1 MLNAYFDN
9 YVALC
14 TNINKGDLKVF
25 LCGCLTMTEEE
36 IRPEIKLLRELREKA
51 LLGGG
56 AKAIEKQHAKGK
68 LTARERIELLIDPG
82 SFLELDMFVKHRA
95 TEFGMDK
102 KFAYGDGVVTG
113 FATVGG
119 RKIVVIAQDFTFM
132 GGSLGEM
139 HAAKIVKAMQYALS
153 TGVPIIF
160 LNDSGGARIQEGV
173 DSLKGYGDIFY
184 MNVMASGVVPQIAA
198 IMGPC
203 AGGAVYSPALMDFIV
218 MVRKTSFMFITGP
231 RVVKEAIGEVVN
243 EQQLG
248 GADVHATRSG
258 MANFVAD
265 KDEEAINIIKKL
277 LTYIPSNNME
287 DPPVLPTNDNPG
299 RKDPE
304 LDALIPS
311 DPNMPYDVK
320 EVITRVLDKGSFFE
334 ISALWARSAVIGFG
348 RLNGRTVGIVANQPN
363 FMAGVLDID
372 SSDKIAGFVRFCDA
386 FNIPILTFV
395 DVPGYLPGTRQ
406 EHGGIIR
413 HGAKVLYAYSEATV
427 PKLTVI
433 LRKAYGGAY
442 IAMGSRHLGADFVA
456 AWPTAEIAVM
466 GPEGAAQIIWRKE
479 LAAIE
484 SPEERKKTLQ
494 KFASEYRE
502 RIANPY
508 VAAARGY
515 IDAVIEPSETR
526 PTLIRVLEHL
536 LSKRETRVRVPPKKH
551 GLTPM

>member
-1 MLNAYFDN
+1 MS
-9 YVALC
+9 
-14 TNINKGDLKVF
+14 GS
-25 LCGCLTMTEEE
+25 E
-36 IRPEIKLLRELREKA
+36 RPEIRKLREMKEKA

-56 AKAIEKQHAKGK
+56 KAAIEKQHAKGK
-68 LTARERIELLIDPG
+68 LTARERIELLVDPD
-82 SFLELDMFVKHRA
+82 SFLEVDMLVRHRA
-95 TEFGMDK
+95 TEFGMEK
-102 KFAYGDGVVTG
+102 KWAYGDGVVTG
-113 FATVGG
+113 LARVGG
-119 RKIVVIAQDFTFM
+119 RRVVVIAQDFTFM

-139 HAAKIVKAMQYALS
+139 HAAKVVKAMSYALS
-153 TGVPIIF
+153 TGVPVIF

-184 MNVMASGVVPQIAA
+184 MNVQASGVIPQVAA

-231 RVVKEAIGEVVN
+231 RVVKQVIGEDVD

-258 MANFVAD
+258 MASFVANN
-265 KDEEAINIIKKL
+265 DEEAINIIKKL
-277 LTYIPSNNME
+277 LTYLPSNNIE
-287 DPPVLPTNDNPG
+287 DPPYEPTNDSPN
-299 RKDPE
+299 RMDPE
-304 LDALIPS
+304 LDTIIPE
-311 DPNMPYDVK
+311 DPNAPYDVRD
-320 EVITRVLDKGSFFE
+320 VITRVLDTGTFFE
-334 ISALWARSAVIGFG
+334 VFPQWARSAVIGFG
-348 RLNGRTVGIVANQPN
+348 RLAGRVVGVVANQPN

-372 SSDKIAGFVRFCDA
+372 SSDKIARFVRFCDA

-413 HGAKVLYAYSEATV
+413 HGAKILYAYSEATV

-442 IAMGSRHLGADFVA
+442 IAMGSRHLGADFVI

-466 GPEGAAQIIWRKE
+466 GPEGAAQIIWRRE

-484 SPEERKKTLQ
+484 DPQ
-494 KFASEYRE
+494 KRAEKLKEFAQEYRE
-502 RIANPY
+502 KIANPY

-515 IDAVIEPSETR
+515 IDAVIEPKETR
-526 PTLIRVLEHL
+526 PTLIKALEHL
-536 LSKRETRVRVPPKKH
+536 ITKREIRIRVPPKKH
-551 GLTPM
+551 GIMPV